1 MLNAVLRALLPP
13 EVLTINEF
21 FCSTWAPIVVQLHT
35 TGEGVLPDFL
45 HQLTR
50 ALQNMPANEVYYT
63 NIIRNLANIIM
74 LVMLPG
80 SSDGKIMCIV
90 RRGKERE
97 AAVALYMPGVREYV
111 GGEFNEKELKD
122 SIKRVGGTVNDSGL
136 FLRPASS
143 SIDVTSKTGLNR
155 RSVVYIPRGKGSQ
168 RHPENFGSMLVVTT
182 LYMY

>member
-1 MLNAVLRALLPP
+1 MGTDCGAAAHNWWRG
-13 EVLTINEF
+13 F
-21 FCSTWAPIVVQLHT
+21 
-35 TGEGVLPDFL
+35 
-45 HQLTR
+45 TR
-50 ALQNMPANEVYYT
+50 FSSPTNTCATEHACLQMV
-63 NIIRNLANIIM
+63 RSC
-74 LVMLPG
+74 V
-80 SSDGKIMCIV
+80 V

-155 RSVVYIPRGKGSQ
+155 RSVVYIPRGKVPSDI
-168 RHPENFGSMLVVTT
+168 LKT
-182 LYMY
+182 LDQC